1 MAICDLSQNGTD
13 IFIIAGLVGDAMGP
27 FRLYR
32 WKPDVTPLIQHP
44 EKLYDWPTGSE
55 KPEGLCFLE
64 RNGKPGHLIVY
75 DRPDESRIEG
85 SAYAA
90 DWMATD

>member
-1 MAICDLSQNGTD
+1 
-13 IFIIAGLVGDAMGP
+13 MGP